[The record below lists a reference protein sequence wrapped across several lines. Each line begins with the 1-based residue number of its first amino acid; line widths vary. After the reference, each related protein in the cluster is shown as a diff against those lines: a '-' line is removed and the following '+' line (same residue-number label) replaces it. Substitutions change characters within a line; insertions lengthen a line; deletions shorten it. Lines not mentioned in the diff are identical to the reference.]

1 MRLRL
6 SSERRTLMI
15 EHEQD
20 LVSLEEIR
28 STLNTY
34 AGPGHP
40 RERPRKHG
48 LRRFRGGLAAALAVA
63 ALAGAGVAIADGF
76 GAFDVIGAAQHPRTG
91 ADVLDARTLAGL
103 QNACPSETVQSFYR
117 PECHLVLDSARLVG
131 HVPSFGNVY
140 VVTDTR
146 GDFCTFFEGGDGSC
160 GPPLSESHPIT
171 FGTFNPSPT
180 TGGTFIA
187 SGLAADGVT
196 AVSFTVRGRSVQV
209 PVDKNV
215 WVYSE
220 PNSHAT
226 DGQCIVAHLDDGST
240 VNPFPGAPCP

>member
-1 MRLRL
+1 
-6 SSERRTLMI
+6 MI
-15 EHEQD
+15 DHEPG
-20 LVSLEEIR
+20 LVSLDELR
-28 STLNTY
+28 SMLDAY
-34 AGPGHP
+34 AGPDNP
-40 RERPRKHG
+40 RERPTRHG
-48 LRRFRGGLAAALAVA
+48 LRRFRHALLVAVA
-63 ALAGAGVAIADGF
+63 VVAVAGAGVGIADGF
-76 GAFDVIGAAQHPRTG
+76 GAFDGIGAAQHPQTG
-91 ADVLDARTLAGL
+91 ADVLDAQTLAGL
-103 QNACPSETVQSFYR
+103 QKACPSEIVQTFYM
-117 PECHLVLDSARLVG
+117 PPCHLVLDSARLIG
-131 HVPSFGNVY
+131 QVPSYGNVY
-140 VVTDTR
+140 VVADTR
-146 GDFCTFFEGGDGSC
+146 GDLCTFFEGGDGSC